1 MSFVDQ
7 VNEIQNQLTSV
18 LSYSVISENATAT
31 SSINEASESMSVI
44 SSALNDSMSVFFNR
58 LDIPHGEMV
67 HWNVGKSY
75 SSFIGGN
82 YKKVRDC
89 VLEHCDGYT
98 NRNKATEKILE
109 KIETFKTRMSYHQS
123 QYNTFVPPPL
133 PTPSISDG
141 ESSSS
146 EPTKTKNEYYW
157 ELSSISS
164 DFSSGISAISSE
176 KSTLLDQLDEVYN
189 IITSWISDGEDVMR
203 RYSRATSLLAQKDDT
218 VGDQDLLV
226 FFFNNS
232 GAIGTY
238 SDELKEAYQIVEYV
252 IVNNAALNTTQIN
265 EKIKERVF
273 DVTNISSK
281 SRSHLTSLTT
291 LYNKLHY

>member
-1 MSFVDQ
+1 MSFIDQ

-18 LSYSVISENATAT
+18 LSYSVISENTIAIN
-31 SSINEASESMSVI
+31 SINEASESMNII

-75 SSFIGGN
+75 SSFISGN

-109 KIETFKTRMSYHQS
+109 KIETFKNRISYHQS
-123 QYNTFVPPPL
+123 QYNTFIP
-133 PTPSISDG
+133 PTPSVSND

-146 EPTKTKNEYYW
+146 EPTKTKNDYYW

-164 DFSSGISAISSE
+164 DFSSGISAIISE
-176 KSTLLDQLDEVYN
+176 KSTLLNQLDELYN
-189 IITSWISDGEDVMR
+189 IITSWINDGEDVMK

-218 VGDQDLLV
+218 VEDQDLLV

-232 GAIGTY
+232 GAIGNY
-238 SDELKEAYQIVEYV
+238 SDELKEAYNIVEYV
-252 IVNNAALNTTQIN
+252 IVNNAALNATQIN
-265 EKIKERVF
+265 EKIKERVLDITDIF
-273 DVTNISSK
+273 NK
-281 SRSHLTSLTT
+281 SMLYLTSLTT